1 MRKSLR
7 AWLVVL
13 ETQLHDV
20 LSRLRQTITQAIA
33 TRPTPRRRA
42 SPSYNVEQVEVRLL
56 LSANLGLA
64 NTPIFDTPALH
75 GSPANVF
82 DTNSIGEQNAGGK
95 GGTSEPKSKDYAY
108 TVVGSVADAAVNA
121 LSSGL
126 ALVGGG
132 TDVDAVFTWL
142 GAKANGGDFVVL
154 RATGTGAYNSYIDKL
169 VPALDSVATLVIS
182 TIAGANDAFVAR
194 TIRQAEAIF
203 IAGGDQADY
212 INLWKNS
219 AVESAIYAAM
229 ARGAPIGG
237 TSAGLDVLSDYD
249 FSAQLGT
256 ITSAEAL
263 ANPYDSRVIL
273 DSGFVNEGDFT
284 AESGQHSVLHYL
296 DNLVTDSH
304 FQQRDRMG
312 RLVTF
317 MARIDQDGLASDP
330 VPRGIGINEQTALL
344 IEADGMARVVANP
357 YSKKLPVADQQRAVY
372 LLSATTKTKMNV
384 TAGQPLT
391 YTNVAVAKADVGDT
405 FDLDD
410 WLVPN
415 GRDAWSDGGVTFYE
429 LSAYDADHDG
439 DTDLIS
445 TQTAVAIY

>member
-1 MRKSLR
+1 MRKSLS
-7 AWLVVL
+7 AWLAVL

-20 LSRLRQTITQAIA
+20 LSRLRQTIA

-42 SPSYNVEQVEVRLL
+42 SPWYGVEPMEVRLL
-56 LSANLGLA
+56 LSADFGLA
-64 NTPIFDTPALH
+64 NTPIFDTPAVQS
-75 GSPANVF
+75 SPANVF
-82 DTNSIGEQNAGGK
+82 NTKLVGEQNAGGK
-95 GGTSEPKSKDYAY
+95 GDASAATSQNYAY
-108 TVVGSVADAAVNA
+108 TVVGNTANAAVNA

-132 TDVDAVFTWL
+132 TDVNAVFTWM

-154 RATGTGAYNSYIDKL
+154 RATGTGAYNTYIDNL

-182 TIAGANDAFVAR
+182 TATGANDAFVAQK
-194 TIRQAEAIF
+194 IRDAEAIF

-212 INLWKNS
+212 INLWKNT
-219 AVESAIYAAM
+219 AVETAIYEAM

-237 TSAGLDVLSDYD
+237 TSAGLAVLSDYD
-249 FSAQLGT
+249 FSAQNGT

-284 AESGQHSVLHYL
+284 TTVSGQQSVLRYL

-317 MARIDQDGLASDP
+317 MARIDQDSSDP
-330 VPRGIGINEQTALL
+330 NLLPRGIGINEQTALL
-344 IEADGMARVVANP
+344 VEADGMARVVGNP
-357 YSKKLPVADQQRAVY
+357 YSRKLSEAAQQRAVY
-372 LLSATTKTKMNV
+372 LLSATATTTMNV
-384 TAGQPLT
+384 TAGQPLN
-391 YTNVAVAKADVGDT
+391 YMNVSVVKADYNPTTGLGDMFSLAT
-405 FDLDD
+405 
-410 WLVPN
+410 
-415 GRDAWSDGGVTFYE
+415 WSGGVGVTNYA
-429 LSAYDADHDG
+429 LSAFDANGDG
-439 DTDLIS
+439 VTDLIS
-445 TQTAVAIY
+445 TQTAGALY